1 MNDFGQ
7 SLPSHFHNLR
17 NNNNNNNKNN
27 KNNNNNNNDNNNSN
41 NNSLMVIP
49 QSGSH
54 ITIPML
60 KSKYKGEIN
69 NLTLAICH
77 IRDSTSL

>member
-1 MNDFGQ
+1 
-7 SLPSHFHNLR
+7 
-17 NNNNNNNKNN
+17 
-27 KNNNNNNNDNNNSN
+27 
-41 NNSLMVIP
+41 MVIP

-54 ITIPML
+54 ITIPVL